1 MKGGLDVSRKKK
13 AVPGVGSTEDGRTE
27 QSALTGT
34 TFSVSDFTT
43 KAGPISSILMT
54 GQGNALTG
62 REIRRI
68 LHLKD
73 AREVTALVERERHSG
88 VPICASC
95 DGNRPGYYLPE
106 TPAELREYIKRLR
119 GRIKATTVTL
129 EALEAVLEKWK
140 AVLE

>member
-1 MKGGLDVSRKKK
+1 MKGGLDVSEKKK
-13 AVPGVGSTEDGRTE
+13 AVPGVTSTEDGRTE
-27 QSALTGT
+27 QSALTGA
-34 TFSVSDFTT
+34 TFSISDFTT

-73 AREVTALVERERHSG
+73 AREVTAQVERERHGG

-95 DGNRPGYYLPE
+95 DGKRPGYYLPE

-119 GRIKATTVTL
+119 GRIRATTGTL
-129 EALEAVLEKWK
+129 EALEAALEKWK
-140 AVLE
+140 KVPE